1 MRVFRGEQGFWAHD
15 QAIADLNLGGLS
27 AFGGRPRRGR
37 FLGVLTAST

>member
-15 QAIADLNLGGLS
+15 QAIADLTLGGL
-27 AFGGRPRRGR
+27 GR